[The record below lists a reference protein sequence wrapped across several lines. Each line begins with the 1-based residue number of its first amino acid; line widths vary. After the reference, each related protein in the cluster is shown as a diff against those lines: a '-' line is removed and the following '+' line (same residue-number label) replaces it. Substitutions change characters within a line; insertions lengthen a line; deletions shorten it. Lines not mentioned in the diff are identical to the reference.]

1 MFNIAHYCV
10 GCKNTQTIKDI
21 IQEEEENNFCSM
33 YLIIMKKYHPVSSDG
48 DGT

>member
-21 IQEEEENNFCSM
+21 IQEEENNFCSM
-33 YLIIMKKYHPVSSDG
+33 YLIIMKKYHPVSTDG